1 MFFYEGRT
9 IRGIGLV
16 RWALLLQLAMVVATG
31 VTLAAL
37 ALLLGPALLNPGG
50 LLGAFVGII
59 AAVCGIELGQIGTAV
74 LFVVGYIDLRA
85 GRHEYVLD
93 HARSIAR
100 ATVCFVLFAFVSLF
114 SLTDSI
120 SVSLFAG
127 GTQPV
132 PTEAFLTG
140 NLVLS
145 PLGAFLAG
153 LGLYFVARALA
164 DPALVRRLRLAL
176 VLGVAGAVAGPVL
189 LAFATA
195 ATPGDLTAVVT
206 GLLASAIAGD
216 GIGALSLLIFAV
228 AFRALKRDLAA
239 GPPSPALPRYL
250 HSAPWGR
257 AVPSPPQSLA
267 PGPAEPPK

>member
-16 RWALLLQLAMVVATG
+16 RWALLLQLAMVLATG

-50 LLGAFVGII
+50 LLSAFVGII

-74 LFVVGYIDLRA
+74 LFVVGYVDLRA
-85 GRHEYVLD
+85 GRHEYGLD

-100 ATVCFVLFAFVSLF
+100 ATACFIVFAFVSLF
-114 SLTDSI
+114 SLTYSI

-127 GTQPV
+127 GTRPV
-132 PTEAFLTG
+132 PAEAFLTG

-145 PLGAFLAG
+145 PVGAFLAG
-153 LGLYFVARALA
+153 LGLYFLARTLA
-164 DPALVRRLRLAL
+164 DAVLARRLRLAL
-176 VLGVAGAVAGPVL
+176 VLGVAGAVAGPIL

-195 ATPGDLTAVVT
+195 ANPVDLTAVVT
-206 GLLASAIAGD
+206 GLLASAVAGN
-216 GIGALSLLIFAV
+216 GICALSLLIFAT
-228 AFRALKRDLAA
+228 AFGDLKRDLAA
-239 GPPSPALPRYL
+239 GKPSPALPRYVPA
-250 HSAPWGR
+250 APWER
-257 AVPSPPQSLA
+257 AVPSPPQPLP
-267 PGPAEPPK
+267 PGPTEPPK